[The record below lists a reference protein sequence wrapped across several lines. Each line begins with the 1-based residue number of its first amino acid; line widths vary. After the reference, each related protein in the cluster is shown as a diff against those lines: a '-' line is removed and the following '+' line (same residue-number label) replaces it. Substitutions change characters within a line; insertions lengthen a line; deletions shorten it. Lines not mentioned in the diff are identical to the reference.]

1 MKQYYIYL
9 DDQQVG
15 PLTPEE
21 LQQHKITTET
31 MIWFEGLADWQ
42 KANTIEDLK
51 PLFKAVPPP
60 INRLAATPP
69 PQPIPQIQY
78 AAPSQYNEDE
88 PSKILGIRKNIF
100 MYCVLGIAF
109 IICISA
115 FSSYNND
122 EALEKAQKEEQ
133 LNTYNEKLKEQEQAI
148 KEQNERI
155 AEQERIEKE
164 RIIRE
169 KEIARQKRITEI
181 SDQLIVAYQNLD
193 NAKRQLND
201 ATAFKLLRSSG
212 KRHREI
218 SAAEEQVTIWQGQ
231 INELES
237 EMRKI
242 NP

>member
-15 PLTPEE
+15 PLTTDE
-21 LQQHKITTET
+21 LQQHKITAET
-31 MIWFEGLADWQ
+31 MIWFEGLTDWQ

-51 PLFKAVPPP
+51 SLFKAIPPP
-60 INRLAATPP
+60 IHKVVATSPP

-78 AAPSQYNEDE
+78 TAPSQYDEDE

-115 FSSYNND
+115 FSSYNN
-122 EALEKAQKEEQ
+122 EEAQKEEQ
-133 LNTYNEKLKEQEQAI
+133 LNSYNEKLKEQEQAI

-193 NAKRQLND
+193 KAKRQLND

-212 KRHREI
+212 ERHRQI